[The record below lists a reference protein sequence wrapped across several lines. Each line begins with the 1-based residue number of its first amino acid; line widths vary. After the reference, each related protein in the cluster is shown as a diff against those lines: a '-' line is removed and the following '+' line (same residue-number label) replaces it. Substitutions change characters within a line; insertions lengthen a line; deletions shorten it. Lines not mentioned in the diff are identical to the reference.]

1 MVWSKIMVDIN
12 KKKLFQ
18 VSLVIIGFAILFFTY
33 FFNFE
38 KSRSLKETKKEE
50 IIKKEEIDEE
60 IVNKFEDVEHQG
72 IDNNGNR
79 FVIKSKYA
87 EFEKERPEILNMEEV
102 VCVFTFKD
110 NTILTVVSDFGVFNN
125 ITNDMKFTDNV
136 KMDYLK
142 NIIFSDRATFNNY
155 ENQLL
160 VAGNIKGQ
168 GPTTNLKADELD
180 FDLNTKNLKISMYS
194 EERVNIKTKF

>member
-1 MVWSKIMVDIN
+1 MVDIN

-18 VSLVIIGFAILFFTY
+18 ISLVIIGFAILFFTY